1 MKAETF
7 IIRKP
12 VDVDICAAW
21 LREHLPSGSV
31 EVIATTK
38 TRSRSVQQN
47 RLLWLWNTEIS
58 KHMGLFKDEVHEMLK
73 RKFAVPIFTRDNPD
87 YAEMVSAVKAIRK
100 QGMTDYAEALAREIS
115 RLTSTTDFTVD
126 QMSEYLND
134 IEHYAA
140 EIGAELT
147 FPEDLY
153 SSR

>member
-1 MKAETF
+1 MKGETF
-7 IIRKP
+7 IIRKGA
-12 VDVDICAAW
+12 DIDICAAW
-21 LREHLPSGSV
+21 LRERLPNGSM
-31 EVIATTK
+31 EVIATTE

-126 QMSEYLND
+126 QMSEYLLD

-140 EIGAELT
+140 EAGAELT

-153 SSR
+153 ASR

>member
-1 MKAETF
+1 MKGETF
-7 IIRKP
+7 IIREEA
-12 VDVDICAAW
+12 DIDICSAW
-21 LREHLPSGSV
+21 IREHLSQGTI
-31 EVIATTK
+31 EVIANTE

-47 RLLWLWNTEIS
+47 RLLWLWNTEIA
-58 KHMGLFKDEVHEMLK
+58 KHMGLFKDEVHEILK
-73 RKFAVPIFTRDNPD
+73 RKFAVPIFTRDSPD

-100 QGMTDYAEALAREIS
+100 QGMTDYAESLAREIS